1 MKKSVVIAVVLSLAL
16 AGPVLAQ
23 PPQAGAKPGAPTA
36 AKPMTMS
43 ITGKIAKAEQG
54 YIIQGQKPPEIFTI
68 LNPNPQVLDSLVKSG
83 KTVTIEAVSVMGD
96 NVNIQKIDG
105 KAYQEAKPGKPSG
118 K

>member
-1 MKKSVVIAVVLSLAL
+1 MKKSIVIAVVLSLAL
-16 AGPVLAQ
+16 GGPVLAQ
-23 PPQAGAKPGAPTA
+23 APQAGAKPSAPA
-36 AKPMTMS
+36 AARPMTMS

-54 YIIQGQKPPEIFTI
+54 YIIQGQKPPELFTI

-83 KTVTIEAVSVMGD
+83 KSVVIEAVSVMGD

-105 KAYQEAKPGKPSG
+105 KAYQEAKAGKPKG